1 VSVVMLSLDR
11 ERTEGLYRLAVM
23 ARARAFEAQAD
34 AERAQAAWY
43 LALGDRVTAGEATDR
58 AEDLEREALL
68 RPRLVVPPAH
78 PRVAERRRRVA

>member
-1 VSVVMLSLDR
+1 MTAVMLSLDR

-43 LALGDRVTAGEATDR
+43 LALGDRVSAGEATDR
-58 AEDLEREALL
+58 AEELEREALL
-68 RPRLVVPPAH
+68 QLRSIDNGETR
-78 PRVAERRRRVA
+78 

>member
-1 VSVVMLSLDR
+1 MTAVMLSLDR

-43 LALGDRVTAGEATDR
+43 LALGDRVSAWEATDR
-58 AEDLEREALL
+58 AEELEREALL
-68 RPRLVVPPAH
+68 QLRSIDNGETR
-78 PRVAERRRRVA
+78 

>member
-1 VSVVMLSLDR
+1 MLSLDR

-43 LALGDRVTAGEATDR
+43 LALGDRVSAGEATGR
-58 AEDLEREALL
+58 ADELEREALL
-68 RPRLVVPPAH
+68 QLRSIDDGSQPPH
-78 PRVAERRRRVA
+78 PTNRKAGR

>member
-1 VSVVMLSLDR
+1 MGDLVHIRRRPRGCDPRPQADPAADARTDLLMLLS
-11 ERTEGLYRLAVM
+11 
-23 ARARAFEAQAD
+23 D

-68 RPRLVVPPAH
+68 QLRSIDDQ
-78 PRVAERRRRVA
+78 